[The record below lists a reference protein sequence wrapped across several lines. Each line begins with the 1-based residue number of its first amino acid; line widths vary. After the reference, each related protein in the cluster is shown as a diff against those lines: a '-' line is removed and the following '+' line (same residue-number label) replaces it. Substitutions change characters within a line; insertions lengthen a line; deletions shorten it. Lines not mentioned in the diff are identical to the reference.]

1 MSPKKVEE
9 IFKRL
14 SAARPEPLIELN
26 YSNPFELLV
35 AVILS
40 AQATDKGVNK
50 ITPALFEKAST
61 PYDMVEL
68 GYDEIEKSIQRIGLF
83 RTKAKNILMMSR
95 ILIEKHQGHI
105 PETRQELEAL
115 PGVGRKTANI
125 ILNNL
130 FGESTIAVDTHIF
143 RISNRIGLAKGKNV
157 REVEDQLIKIIP
169 KKYQKNAS
177 HWLVLH
183 GRYICKARKPEC
195 PQCII
200 ADLCEFPGKLI

>member
-1 MSPKKVEE
+1 MSPTKVEE

-14 SAARPEPLIELN
+14 SEARPEPLLELN

-105 PETRQELEAL
+105 PKTRKELEAL

-183 GRYICKARKPEC
+183 GRYVCKARKPEC
-195 PQCII
+195 QQCLI